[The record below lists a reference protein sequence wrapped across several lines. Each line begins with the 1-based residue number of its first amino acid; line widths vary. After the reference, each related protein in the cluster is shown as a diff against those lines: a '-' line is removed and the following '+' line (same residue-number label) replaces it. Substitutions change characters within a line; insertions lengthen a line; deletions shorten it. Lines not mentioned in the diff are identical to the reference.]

1 MTDATDDAPE
11 PPRASATPWP
21 SEDGSSYAVHR
32 RRDRW
37 PWLLPVLIIAGVL
50 LAAGAAALLLIP
62 A

>member
-1 MTDATDDAPE
+1 MTDAADEAPE
-11 PPRASATPWP
+11 PPTGRDAPWP
-21 SEDGSSYAVHR
+21 PEDGSSYAVHR

-37 PWLLPVLIIAGVL
+37 PWLMPVLIAAAVL